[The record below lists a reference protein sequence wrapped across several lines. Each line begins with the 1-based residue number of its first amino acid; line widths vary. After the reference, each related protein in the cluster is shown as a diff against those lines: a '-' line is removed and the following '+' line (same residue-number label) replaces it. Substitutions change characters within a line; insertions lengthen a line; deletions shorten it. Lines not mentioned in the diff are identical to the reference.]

1 MIDKLK
7 IFLSL
12 NPHYIGL
19 FIALVGVVLLIA
31 AIKDANWLFGDVSGV
46 TYSLKKID
54 GWVNLFGRKT
64 ARIIAGVFDVIMILA
79 GLLVFLLGTFFK

>member
-1 MIDKLK
+1 
-7 IFLSL
+7 
-12 NPHYIGL
+12 
-19 FIALVGVVLLIA
+19 VGVVLLIA

-79 GLLVFLLGTFFK
+79 GLLVFLLGTFYK